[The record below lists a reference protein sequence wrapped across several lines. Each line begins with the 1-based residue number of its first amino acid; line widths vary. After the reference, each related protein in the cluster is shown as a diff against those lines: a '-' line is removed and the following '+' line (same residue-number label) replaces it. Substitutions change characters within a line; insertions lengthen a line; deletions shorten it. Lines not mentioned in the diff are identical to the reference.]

1 MRFTNF
7 SFTLRQLQ
15 YALAVR
21 ELRGF
26 GKAAER
32 CFVSQPSLSAQIAEL
47 EGAIGISLFDRDQ
60 RPVAPT
66 PDGERWLAQAEALL
80 RSADGLDGLARQFG
94 DPLGGTIRL
103 GIIPSVAPYLLPTAT
118 PVLRERLPRLS
129 VQWIE
134 EKTEVLVAKIQ
145 RGELDGAVLA
155 LEARLDGL
163 ETVGFA
169 RDPFLF
175 VCAASDTSHCDT
187 AGSAV
192 QLEQVDPASLLL
204 LDEGHCLRDQVV
216 AACGSSSS
224 DRDFRAT
231 SLATLVQMVSAG
243 LGVTLLPKLCVKA
256 ETARASLSVRLAE
269 PEPFRT
275 LGLAWR
281 HGTTRTPGLWEA
293 LRSAFAVAA
302 ERAMACSAD
311 AA

>member
-1 MRFTNF
+1 MRFTHF

-47 EGAIGISLFDRDQ
+47 EGAIGVSLFDRDQ
-60 RPVAPT
+60 RPVVPT
-66 PDGERWLAQAEALL
+66 ADGERWLAQAEALL

-134 EKTEVLVAKIQ
+134 EKTEVLVTKIQ

-163 ETVGFA
+163 ESVGFA

-175 VCAASDTSHCDT
+175 VCAASDMSHCNGLGT
-187 AGSAV
+187 TV

-216 AACGSSSS
+216 AACGSSSA

-256 ETARASLSVRLAE
+256 ETARASLTVRVAE

-281 HGTTRTPGLWEA
+281 HGTTRTPGLWDA
-293 LRSAFAVAA
+293 LRGAFAVAA
-302 ERAMACSAD
+302 ERAMACAPD

>member
-1 MRFTNF
+1 MRFTTF

-32 CFVSQPSLSAQIAEL
+32 CFVSQPSLGAQIAEL
-47 EGAIGISLFDRDQ
+47 EGAIGLTLFDREL

-66 PDGERWLAQAEALL
+66 PDGERWLVNAEALL
-80 RSADGLDGLARQFG
+80 RSADWLDGLARQFG

-103 GIIPSVAPYLLPTAT
+103 GIIPSIAPYLLSTAT
-118 PVLRERLPRLS
+118 PVLLERLPRLG

-163 ETVGFA
+163 ESIAFA

-175 VCAASDTSHCDT
+175 VCAASDSANCDES
-187 AGSAV
+187 GMAV
-192 QLEQVDPASLLL
+192 QLERVDPASLLL

-216 AACGSSSS
+216 AACGSTSS

-231 SLATLVQMVSAG
+231 SLATLVQVVSAG
-243 LGVTLLPKLCVKA
+243 LGVVLLLKLCVKA
-256 ETARASLSVRLAE
+256 ETARASLSVRVAE
-269 PEPFRT
+269 PESFRT

-281 HGTTRTPGLWEA
+281 HGTTRTPALWEA
-293 LRSAFAVAA
+293 LRGSFAVAA
-302 ERAMACSAD
+302 ERAMACP
-311 AA
+311 